1 MAGIDSG
8 NPTPQPTVQ
17 NTPVPP
23 TPTSTPGSAPSW
35 TDPSGAVHVNGSAD
49 MSGGFPGG
57 VVGQGPDGS
66 THTLAFN
73 GSEPSRIDNPGPVA
87 PVSTPG
93 PKKTS
98 VTPKTK
104 PPSEKN
110 VASDVSQPID
120 QNVLTTSSDPIPV
133 TINRTDSSSA
143 LPLPSNQFGSFG
155 YTFILMDGDG
165 KVEKE
170 ITLAVAPEEFQQ
182 VETSTSNVILTAGDV
197 FTDSFGPGLT
207 LISLAGTFGQRPTG
221 NNIFGNFGSTKI
233 GNLSTAL
240 TSATSSGQWLVLQLR
255 DMFRQYLD
263 KQNPILYDAKTNYGR
278 RLQFLNPKDNEFWNI
293 EPVKNWFVLSRS
305 KSAPFMYRYKLTFV
319 CTTKVDQRGT
329 GFLADVQ
336 NARMDANAFITGNYT
351 RFSDTLNSISNYA
364 SEISTIMGYVGSG
377 YVDFTANIFTPLAD
391 IQSAINNFL
400 TNTTGV
406 INYPISNI
414 LRIKSNIVN
423 LQDQLT
429 TLNNNP
435 SIIYDPYLDN
445 LLVKTTVI
453 LDNLILY
460 PNLFVKQYITSDF
473 VSQTLPVNTTITYL
487 DIQDVTDV
495 RYYVVLA
502 GDTIEGISFKTLGDV
517 TFWKMLAEF
526 NGLAYPYISTA
537 TPKPDKTLGPGDTI
551 AIPITFPTAQQV
563 NNLVLG
569 SSIDSKDPN
578 SGYGVDFYLDPSHDI
593 TFQLTTATNTLQKK
607 FKDDLVTVTGVP
619 NLMQALDLKLN
630 VHKGELI
637 SHPQYGM
644 TDFTGYRTTNL
655 LSAKAY
661 TEFRSTMFSDSRV
674 ADVVNQNITIS
685 ADIMNYSA
693 ELKVRTKNQ
702 LIALE
707 GALVLSQ

>member
-1 MAGIDSG
+1 MDSG

-23 TPTSTPGSAPSW
+23 SPTATPGSPSTW
-35 TDPSGAVHVNGSAD
+35 TDPGGAVHVNGSAD

-57 VVGQGPDGS
+57 TVLPGPDGNL
-66 THTLAFN
+66 HALAFN
-73 GSEPSRIDNPGPVA
+73 GSEPSLIPLNGSSAPPSAPGV
-87 PVSTPG
+87 
-93 PKKTS
+93 KKTA
-98 VTPKTK
+98 TAPKTK
-104 PPSEKN
+104 APSTEKN
-110 VASDVSQPID
+110 VATDISQPID

-207 LISLAGTFGQRPTG
+207 LITLAGTFGQRPTG
-221 NNIFGNFGSTKI
+221 NNVFGNFGSTRI

-240 TSATSSGQWLVLQLR
+240 NSSTSSGQWLVLQLR

-293 EPVKNWFVLSRS
+293 EPVKNWFTLSRS
-305 KSAPFMYRYKLTFV
+305 KSSPFLYRYKLTFV

-364 SEISTIMGYVGSG
+364 SEISTVMGYVGSA
-377 YVDFTANIFTPLAD
+377 YVDFSANIFTPLTD

-400 TNTTGV
+400 TNTTGI
-406 INYPISNI
+406 INYPLSNMVAV
-414 LRIKSNIVN
+414 KNNIAD
-423 LQDQLT
+423 LQQNLT
-429 TLNNNP
+429 TLLTTNP
-435 SIIYDPYLDN
+435 SVIYDPYLDN
-445 LLVKTTVI
+445 LLVKTSI
-453 LDNLILY
+453 IMDNFQLY
-460 PNLFVKQYITSDF
+460 PNLFAKQFLTSDF
-473 VSQTLPVNTTITYL
+473 VSQTLPVNTTITYI
-487 DIQDVTDV
+487 DIQDITDV
-495 RYYVVLA
+495 KYYVILA
-502 GDTIEGISFKTLGDV
+502 GDTIEGIAFKTLGDV
-517 TFWKMLAEF
+517 TYWKMLAEF
-526 NGLAYPYISTA
+526 NGLAYPYISVLS
-537 TPKPDKTLGPGDTI
+537 PKPDKTLGPGDTM

-569 SSIDSKDPN
+569 SSIDSRDPN
-578 SGYGVDFYLDPSHDI
+578 SGYGVDFYLDPTQDI
-593 TFQLTTATNTLQKK
+593 TFQLTTANNALQKL

-619 NLMQALDLKLN
+619 NLMQALGIKLN
-630 VHKGELI
+630 VHKGELTA
-637 SHPQYGM
+637 HPQFGL

-661 TEFRSTMFSDSRV
+661 TEFRSTMLSDSRV
-674 ADVVNQNITIS
+674 VDVINQNVNIT

-707 GALVLSQ
+707 GALVLSK